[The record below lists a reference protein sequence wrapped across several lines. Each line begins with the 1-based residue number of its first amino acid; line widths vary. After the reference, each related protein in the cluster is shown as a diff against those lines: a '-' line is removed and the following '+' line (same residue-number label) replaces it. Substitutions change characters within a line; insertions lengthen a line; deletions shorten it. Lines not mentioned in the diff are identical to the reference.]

1 MLADPH
7 NQPQT
12 LLPPNSLISNC
23 KPIQNS
29 QNLITSINVLLDFMG
44 EKQMIKDQNMPIK
57 FQNND
62 PNTGNILLKP
72 ILDFIIYLGKQI
84 QGQSISYYS

>member
-1 MLADPH
+1 
-7 NQPQT
+7 
-12 LLPPNSLISNC
+12 
-23 KPIQNS
+23 
-29 QNLITSINVLLDFMG
+29 
-44 EKQMIKDQNMPIK
+44 MIKDQNMPIK